1 MTDQDKRRITDLR
14 NAGRS
19 YQAIA
24 DETGISL
31 GSVKMF
37 FKRSKEAP
45 MIPRCE
51 QCHKELRQDINRF
64 GRRFCC
70 DKCRVKWWT
79 AHPDQMKEKAE
90 HCFKCKSCGKEFY
103 SRKPGKYCSRA
114 CFYASR
120 RGGVTP

>member
-1 MTDQDKRRITDLR
+1 MTDQDKRRITDRR

-45 MIPRCE
+45 MMRK
-51 QCHKELRQDINRF
+51 HF
-64 GRRFCC
+64 GNL
-70 DKCRVKWWT
+70 
-79 AHPDQMKEKAE
+79 
-90 HCFKCKSCGKEFY
+90 
-103 SRKPGKYCSRA
+103 
-114 CFYASR
+114 
-120 RGGVTP
+120 